1 MKLSVIVPVYNAANT
16 MERCIDS
23 ILKQSYRDF
32 ELILVDDGSTDESG
46 AICDSYN
53 KKDKRCKVI
62 HKKNAGVSSPRNYGL
77 DVCSG
82 DYVTFVDSD
91 DTINEDTYEK
101 NMKLL
106 LENGSIDI
114 LQYPTYEITQNGD
127 KTELYCYE
135 DCMIEG
141 DKVFAEWYRGKDIIN
156 YCIWNK
162 IYKRSLI
169 GKYRFPEGKLFED
182 IFFNYSFMRNANKIR
197 ISGFGAYNWSYNG
210 TSITHTKTNYR
221 KLIMCAVDIR
231 TQIFNTSLS
240 YNSLNI
246 HRLPFYLENIKMLS
260 DLSIDSDISNFNLAI
275 RRLSSDFLHFSD
287 IRQYRNGG
295 GLLN

>member
-1 MKLSVIVPVYNAANT
+1 MNLSVIVPVYNAAMT
-16 MERCIDS
+16 MVDCIDS
-23 ILKQSYRDF
+23 ILGQTFQDF
-32 ELILVDDGSTDESG
+32 ELILVDDGSTDESKDL
-46 AICDSYN
+46 CDSYN

-62 HKKNAGVSSPRNYGL
+62 HKKNGGVSSARNCGL

-91 DTINEDTYEK
+91 DTISEDTYEK

-106 LENGSIDI
+106 LENDSIDI
-114 LQYPTYEITQNGD
+114 LQYPTYEIRQNGD
-127 KTELYCYE
+127 KAKLYSYE
-135 DCMIEG
+135 DCVIEG
-141 DKVFAEWYRGKDIIN
+141 ERVFAEWYSGKDIIN

-169 GKYRFPEGKLFED
+169 GKYRFPEGEWFED
-182 IFFNYSFMRNANKIR
+182 IYFNYIFMLNANKIR
-197 ISGFGAYNWSYNG
+197 VSSLGAYNWYYNG
-210 TSITHTKTNYR
+210 ASITHTKTNYR
-221 KLIMCAVDIR
+221 KLIMCAIDIR
-231 TQIFNTSLS
+231 SQIFNSSLS

-260 DLSIDSDISNFNLAI
+260 DLSIDSDISNFNLVI

-287 IRQYRNGG
+287 ICQYRNGG
-295 GLLN
+295 GLN